1 VGTGQRGRTV
11 DPELAAAARLTDPSF
26 YAGNPHPVYA
36 RLRAEAPVYWCEQ
49 GQFWALSKY
58 EDVRRVG
65 HDTALF
71 SSLRGTLVTD
81 GRARDAGGPHMP
93 GAKHLMRSDPP
104 DHGLLR
110 KVVSRSFTPRMI
122 TSLEERARVIA
133 RDLLAQIDGTA
144 VTDVVAALSAPL
156 TTYVIAELMGVPRE
170 RWTEFWT
177 WTDAAIG
184 QVDAGRDDPVLA
196 RHVSDLMTFFG
207 DLLAQRRRHPAD
219 DVVSDLVA
227 GELHGEP
234 LTERDLLTY
243 CKFLLV
249 AGTETTRNLI
259 SSGTELL
266 SAHPDQ
272 RRLLIDE
279 PALLPNAV
287 EEMLRITSPVL
298 AFCRTARADTQIRG
312 QQIAAGDYVAMLYA
326 SANRD
331 EDIWPDPDR
340 FDVLRRQERPHV
352 AFGFGPHVCLGANL
366 ARMEARVLFE
376 ELLHVYPDFQVT
388 GPAVRG
394 ESTLVAMVSE
404 LPAVFGARAQAGA
417 LPAGAADAG
426 G

>member
-1 VGTGQRGRTV
+1 
-11 DPELAAAARLTDPSF
+11 
-26 YAGNPHPVYA
+26 VYT
-36 RLRAEAPVYWCEQ
+36 RLRAEAPVFWCED

-71 SSLRGTLVTD
+71 SSGRGTLLTD
-81 GRARDAGGPHMP
+81 GRARDSGGPHMP
-93 GAKHLMRSDPP
+93 GARHLMRSDPP
-104 DHGLLR
+104 DHTLLR

-122 TSLEERARVIA
+122 TSLEDRARVIA
-133 RDLLAQIDGTA
+133 RDLLDQIDGTA

-170 RWTEFWT
+170 RWAEFWT
-177 WTDAAIG
+177 WTDAAIL
-184 QVDAGRDDPVLA
+184 QVDAGRDDPELA
-196 RHVSDLMTFFG
+196 RHIAGLMAFFG
-207 DLLAQRRRHPAD
+207 ELLAHRRLHPAD
-219 DVVSDLVA
+219 DIVSDLVA
-227 GELHGEP
+227 GDMHGEP

-259 SSGTELL
+259 SSGIALL
-266 SAHPDQ
+266 SEHPDQ
-272 RRLLIDE
+272 RALLIEE

-287 EEMLRITSPVL
+287 EEMLRVTSPVL
-298 AFCRTARADTQIRG
+298 AFCRTALDATAIRG

-331 EDIWPDPDR
+331 EEIWPDPDR
-340 FDVLRRQERPHV
+340 FDVLRRPDRPHV

-366 ARMEARVLFE
+366 ARMEARVLFG
-376 ELLHVYPDFQVT
+376 ELLRTFPDFQVT

-394 ESTLVAMVSE
+394 RSTLVAMVSE
-404 LPAVFGARAQAGA
+404 LPAAFGSRSPARV
-417 LPAGAADAG
+417 
-426 G
+426 

>member
-1 VGTGQRGRTV
+1 
-11 DPELAAAARLTDPSF
+11 
-26 YAGNPHPVYA
+26 
-36 RLRAEAPVYWCEQ
+36 
-49 GQFWALSKY
+49 
-58 EDVRRVG
+58 
-65 HDTALF
+65 
-71 SSLRGTLVTD
+71 
-81 GRARDAGGPHMP
+81 M
-93 GAKHLMRSDPP
+93 
-104 DHGLLR
+104 
-110 KVVSRSFTPRMI
+110 
-122 TSLEERARVIA
+122 
-133 RDLLAQIDGTA
+133 
-144 VTDVVAALSAPL
+144 VAALSAPL

-196 RHVSDLMTFFG
+196 RHVSDLMAFFG

-259 SSGTELL
+259 SSGTGLL
-266 SAHPDQ
+266 SEHPDQ
-272 RRLLIDE
+272 RRAPDRRAG
-279 PALLPNAV
+279 PAPERRRGDAADHQPGARLLPYR
-287 EEMLRITSPVL
+287 E
-298 AFCRTARADTQIRG
+298 ADTQIRG

-352 AFGFGPHVCLGANL
+352 AFGFGPHVCLGASL

-394 ESTLVAMVSE
+394 TSTLVAMVSR

-417 LPAGAADAG
+417 LPAGAGRGWLSARKSYIQYAISEYGLLTSCSGQTEGLRSKLDERG
-426 G
+426 

>member
-1 VGTGQRGRTV
+1 MGAGQDSRTL
-11 DPELAAAARLTDPSF
+11 DPELSAAARLTDPSF

-36 RLRAEAPVYWCEQ
+36 RLRAEVPVFWCEE
-49 GQFWALSKY
+49 GQFWAVSKY

-65 HDTALF
+65 HDAALF
-71 SSLRGTLVTD
+71 SSGRGTLLTD
-81 GRARDAGGPHMP
+81 GRARDAGGPHLP
-93 GAKHLMRSDPP
+93 GARHLMRSDPP
-104 DHGLLR
+104 DHTLLR

-133 RDLLAQIDGTA
+133 QDLLAQIDATA

-170 RWTEFWT
+170 RWAEFWT
-177 WTDAAIG
+177 WTDAAIL
-184 QVDAGRDDPVLA
+184 QVDAGRDDPGLA
-196 RHVSDLMTFFG
+196 RHISDLMTFFG
-207 DLLAQRRRHPAD
+207 ELLAHRRQHPAD

-227 GELHGEP
+227 GELHGDP

-259 SSGTELL
+259 SSGIELL
-266 SAHPDQ
+266 SEHPDQ
-272 RRLLIDE
+272 RELLIDT

-287 EEMLRITSPVL
+287 EEMLRVTSPVL
-298 AFCRTARADTQIRG
+298 AFCRTALADTEIRG

-331 EDIWPDPDR
+331 EEIWLDPDR

-376 ELLHVYPDFQVT
+376 ELLGAFPDFQVT

-394 ESTLVAMVSE
+394 HSTLVAMVSE
-404 LPAVFGARAQAGA
+404 LPAVFGSRA
-417 LPAGAADAG
+417 PAPAVA
-426 G
+426 